1 MELTAELF
9 RNSLVVLH
17 FIGLASL
24 LGGFITQMKAMALGA
39 AKIVPAMVHGAWT
52 LLATGVLLVG
62 VREWMAM
69 MEWAPELNHM
79 KIGIKFLVLTVLIVL
94 ILVNKKKDSV
104 KAPVFGAIGLLAVL
118 NVVLAVFW

>member
-1 MELTAELF
+1 MELTAEIL
-9 RNSLVVLH
+9 RNSLIVLH
-17 FIGLASL
+17 FIGFAAVF
-24 LGGFITQMKAMALGA
+24 GAFMTQMKAMGQGV
-39 AKIVPAMVHGAWT
+39 AKVVPAMVHGAWT
-52 LLATGVLLVG
+52 LLATGILLVG

-79 KIGIKFLVLTVLIVL
+79 KIGVKSLVLTVLIVL

-104 KAPVFGAIGLLAVL
+104 KAPVFGLIGLLAVL